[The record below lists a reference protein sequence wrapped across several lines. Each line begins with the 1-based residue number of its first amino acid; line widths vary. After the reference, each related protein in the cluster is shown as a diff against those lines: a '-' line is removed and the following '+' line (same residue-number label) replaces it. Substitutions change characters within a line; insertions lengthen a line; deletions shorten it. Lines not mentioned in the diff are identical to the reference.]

1 MYHLPE
7 MGEDAARTLQKS
19 LAQLRGVSEV
29 LVVANEQIAC
39 LKVEM
44 CGFDEE
50 AVDQLVAR
58 GERGNR

>member
-19 LAQLRGVSEV
+19 LAQLRGVNEV

-44 CGFDEE
+44 SGFDEE
-50 AVDQLVAR
+50 AVEKLVMSGA
-58 GERGNR
+58 